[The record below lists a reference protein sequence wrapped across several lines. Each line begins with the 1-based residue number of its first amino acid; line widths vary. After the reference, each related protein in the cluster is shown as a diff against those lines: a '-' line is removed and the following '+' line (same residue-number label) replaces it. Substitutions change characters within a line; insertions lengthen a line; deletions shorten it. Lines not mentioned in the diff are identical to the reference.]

1 MVVVARAGG
10 ALGKGGRWDFLL
22 QRISAVVLGLYAV
35 CIVGFFA
42 VAPVDHA
49 RLVEFFS
56 GTPMLIF
63 SLLAVLALVAHAW
76 IGMWTV
82 GTDYVNEH
90 YFGRWHAAYR
100 TLYLVVCAALIA
112 IYVYWPMAVIWRL
125 ES

>member
-1 MVVVARAGG
+1 MVARVGG
-10 ALGKGGRWDFLL
+10 AFGRGGRWDFLL

-42 VAPVDHA
+42 VVPVDHA
-49 RLVEFFS
+49 RLVDFFS
-56 GTPMLIF
+56 GIAMGMF
-63 SLLAVLALVAHAW
+63 SWLAVVALMTHAW
-76 IGMWTV
+76 IGMWTI

-90 YFGRWHAAYR
+90 YFGRWHAEYR

-125 ES
+125 DP